1 MTTLAGLS
9 GTTVDILNNIQFS
22 MTTHASV
29 VDRTLAS
36 RIEVKYS
43 NYYENRWRFS
53 PVSSI
58 WWYWKFSFA
67 VQSQM
72 EKIMRIDG
80 FWMKYYVEIILEK
93 KASEASSKFFQL
105 LSFKTKKCVKEDYTI
120 FYIFFSSEKRTL
132 WRT

>member
-43 NYYENRWRFS
+43 NY
-53 PVSSI
+53 
-58 WWYWKFSFA
+58 
-67 VQSQM
+67 
-72 EKIMRIDG
+72 
-80 FWMKYYVEIILEK
+80 
-93 KASEASSKFFQL
+93 
-105 LSFKTKKCVKEDYTI
+105 
-120 FYIFFSSEKRTL
+120 
-132 WRT
+132 